1 MEWETRNLKNKT
13 PSETKVDT
21 SSKLGLNSGGRRSR
35 LWSGNGSM
43 AKPRR
48 EFFESNLARSCGAY
62 KLPRLRASCQRNKTV
77 QCLRAQRVSCVS
89 EGSPEEFGESQ
100 KAAAIDLKL
109 PRRSL
114 LVTFTCDACS
124 ARSQRL
130 INRLAYERGL
140 VYVQC
145 SGCSRYHKLVD
156 NLGLVAEY
164 KLHDEIDQDA
174 STDHT

>member
-1 MEWETRNLKNKT
+1 MLPLKMAAINSCKIPSFGCSPRSNIKIETPI
-13 PSETKVDT
+13 PSL
-21 SSKLGLNSGGRRSR
+21 SCSQFF
-35 LWSGNGSM
+35 GN
-43 AKPRR
+43 
-48 EFFESNLARSCGAY
+48 NLARSCGAY

-77 QCLRAQRVSCVS
+77 QCLRAPRVSCVS

-100 KAAAIDLKL
+100 KEAAIDLKL